1 MKLGPAMIGTA
12 IVVVAAYSPVIQSAM
27 QADIRS
33 KKRTKLLET
42 YQALNPQAD
51 FKKPHA
57 WFDFFEAEGFS
68 IQYLPYSN
76 IAKLNEMADRAVMIF
91 VSNHKP
97 IVPIKSFNFDVDS
110 RTVQMSLDTDEV
122 ARKQTLA
129 LTHLAKRLTTD
140 DFTKLRLTPSQKQD
154 LLTISE
160 RFGNEV
166 HTALQVFLNHPT
178 SKSNTNLQLEIQPL
192 KNKTIVSMDA
202 TEMWKYNTEVAE
214 MDSP

>member
-1 MKLGPAMIGTA
+1 MKLGPAIIGAA
-12 IVVVAAYSPVIQSAM
+12 IVVVAAYSPLIQSAM
-27 QADIRS
+27 QSDLRT

-42 YQALNPQAD
+42 YQARNPQAD
-51 FKKPHA
+51 FKKPQA

-68 IQYLPYSN
+68 IQYFPYSN
-76 IAKLNEMADRAVMIF
+76 IAKLNDMADRAVMIF

-97 IVPIKSFNFDVDS
+97 IVPIKSFMFDVDS

-122 ARKQTLA
+122 ASKQTLA
-129 LTHLAKRLTTD
+129 LTHLSKRLTTD
-140 DFTKLRLTPSQKQD
+140 DFTKLKLTPSQKQD

-166 HTALQVFLNHPT
+166 HAALQVFLNQPT
-178 SKSNTNLQLEIQPL
+178 HKSNTNLQLEIQPL

-214 MDSP
+214 MERP